1 MSSTQIRYATTVTR
15 IGEQV
20 AEFIK
25 SRIIIFFAE
34 GAPEEL
40 HFFSVLHEP
49 EQTTGGLQVGDVV
62 RIGDREL
69 RVTAVGDVA
78 NENMVNLGH
87 IDLKANGA
95 DKAPLAGDLC
105 VEEGALPEIEPG
117 TRMVIEGP
125 EAGTAAGVSGG

>member
-20 AEFIK
+20 AEFIN
-25 SRIIIFFAE
+25 SGIIIFFAE

-40 HFFSVLHEP
+40 HFFSVLHQP
-49 EQTTGGLQVGDVV
+49 EVTTGGLCPGDVV
-62 RIGDREL
+62 RIGDRDL

-95 DKAPLAGDLC
+95 DQAPLAGDLC
-105 VEEGALPEIEPG
+105 VEEGALPEIQPG

-125 EAGTAAGVSGG
+125 EA

>member
-1 MSSTQIRYATTVTR
+1 MSSPEIRYSTTVTR

-25 SRIIIFFAE
+25 SGIIIFFAE

-40 HFFSVLHEP
+40 HFFSVLHQP
-49 EQTTGGLQVGDVV
+49 EQTTGGVRPGDVV
-62 RIGDREL
+62 RIGDRDL

-95 DKAPLAGDLC
+95 DQAPLAGDVC
-105 VEEGALPEIEPG
+105 VEEGPLPEIQPG

-125 EAGTAAGVSGG
+125 EA

>member
-1 MSSTQIRYATTVTR
+1 VSADQTRYATTITR

-20 AEFIK
+20 PEFVA
-25 SRIIIFFAE
+25 SGLIIFFAE

-49 EQTTGGLQVGDVV
+49 EAKAGGVRPGDIV
-62 RIGDREL
+62 RIDDREL

-78 NENMVNLGH
+78 NDNMVNLGH

-95 DKAPLAGDLC
+95 AEAPLPGDLC
-105 VEEGALPEIEPG
+105 VEAVPLPEVRPG

-125 EAGTAAGVSGG
+125 DVPQEADVT

>member
-1 MSSTQIRYATTVTR
+1 MSGNQTRYATTVTR

-20 AEFIK
+20 EEFLK
-25 SRIIIFFAE
+25 QGIIIFFAE

-49 EQTTGGLQVGDVV
+49 EVMTGGVRVGDVV
-62 RIGDREL
+62 RLGDRDL
-69 RVTAVGDVA
+69 RVTAVGDVL

-87 IDLKANGA
+87 LDIKANGA
-95 DKAPLAGDLC
+95 DQAPLAGDLC
-105 VEEGALPEIEPG
+105 VEQVPLPELKPG

-125 EAGTAAGVSGG
+125 EA

>member
-1 MSSTQIRYATTVTR
+1 MSSPEIRYATTVTR

-25 SRIIIFFAE
+25 SGIIIFFAE

-49 EQTTGGLQVGDVV
+49 EVTTGGLRPGDVV
-62 RIGDREL
+62 RIGDRDL

-95 DKAPLAGDLC
+95 DQAPLAGDLC
-105 VEEGALPEIEPG
+105 VEEGALPEIQPG

-125 EAGTAAGVSGG
+125 EA

>member
-20 AEFIK
+20 AEFIN
-25 SRIIIFFAE
+25 SGIIIFFAE

-40 HFFSVLHEP
+40 HFFSVLHQP
-49 EQTTGGLQVGDVV
+49 ELTTGGLRPGDVV
-62 RIGDREL
+62 RIADRDL

-95 DKAPLAGDLC
+95 DQAPLAGDLC
-105 VEEGALPEIEPG
+105 VEEGPLPEIKPG
-117 TRMVIEGP
+117 TRMIIEGP
-125 EAGTAAGVSGG
+125 EA

>member
-1 MSSTQIRYATTVTR
+1 MSASQVRYTTTVTR

-20 AEFIK
+20 GEFIK
-25 SRIIIFFAE
+25 QGIIIFFAE

-49 EQTTGGLQVGDVV
+49 EDTTGGLRVGDVV
-62 RIGDREL
+62 HLGDTDL

-95 DKAPLAGDLC
+95 DQAPLAGDLC
-105 VEEGALPEIEPG
+105 VEEASLPELQPG

-125 EAGTAAGVSGG
+125 EAG